1 MAQCGLASQ
10 VAQKLAVQLVCASA
24 ACEAL
29 AIDEERRRTVYVAV
43 RATLKI
49 LVNAF
54 EIRVVSHVLAEAL
67 RVQSDLARV
76 LPQVH
81 VVQRLLVLEQYV
93 VHCPEVVLALRSGA
107 FGCLGGVFGV
117 SMLRPREVAVHEA
130 KLTAEPVPDLLDL
143 GIRHATKR
151 ALKIAVLDQ
160 SDRRFWR
167 PQGMVPLANRHYQA
181 GWM

>member
-1 MAQCGLASQ
+1 MACSSRPNRSARRRPPGSFSAAICSLVMPCRLPEAACERVQYAHPFTMDVRRYASSLSLSDSAPSTMTPPDSCRNARRTSGLWASQ

-24 ACEAL
+24 AREAL

-67 RVQSDLARV
+67 RVESDLARV
-76 LPQVH
+76 LPQVQ

-93 VHCPEVVLALRSGA
+93 VHCPEVVLA
-107 FGCLGGVFGV
+107 
-117 SMLRPREVAVHEA
+117 
-130 KLTAEPVPDLLDL
+130 
-143 GIRHATKR
+143 
-151 ALKIAVLDQ
+151 
-160 SDRRFWR
+160 
-167 PQGMVPLANRHYQA
+167 
-181 GWM
+181 